1 MDRWTLYEQCVQS
14 PRDACDLLGC
24 AHGGSPRRLLEDF
37 AGSAAIAREWTRRGG
52 EALALDLD
60 PEALRRSGVS
70 VRTLMADAARP
81 LALEDGTFDVV
92 HAGNFSLGYLQ
103 ERATL
108 LAYLRERRRL
118 LASGGVLV
126 CDTYGGRSAFELGAW
141 DRERFLEG
149 GVRVVS
155 TWEHRRADPVTALV
169 ENVLHFRVERAGEL
183 IARHPDA
190 FTYRWRLWSLPELRD
205 LVREAGFRGCD
216 VFSDASGPLASGAE
230 LEPDFSVAV
239 VARA

>member
-1 MDRWTLYEQCVQS
+1 MDRWTLYEHCVQS
-14 PRDACDLLGC
+14 PRDACDLLLR
-24 AHGGSPRRLLEDF
+24 AHGGAPRRLLEDF

-52 EALALDLD
+52 AAVALDLD
-60 PEALRRSGVS
+60 GEALGRASDEVS
-70 VRTLMADAARP
+70 AVRADVMERAPFA
-81 LALEDGTFDVV
+81 EGSFDVV
-92 HAGNFSLGYLQ
+92 HAGNFSLGYLR

-118 LASGGVLV
+118 LAG
-126 CDTYGGRSAFELGAW
+126 
-141 DRERFLEG
+141 G

-169 ENVLHFRVERAGEL
+169 ENVLHFRVERDGEL
-183 IARHPDA
+183 VARHPDA

-205 LVREAGFRGCD
+205 LALEAGSRACD
-216 VFSDASGPLASGAE
+216 VFPDASGPLAPGAA
-230 LEPDFSVAV
+230 LDPDFSVAL

>member
-1 MDRWTLYEQCVQS
+1 MDRWTLYEHCVQS
-14 PRDACDLLGC
+14 PRDACDLLLR
-24 AHGGSPRRLLEDF
+24 AHGGAPRRLLEDF

-52 EALALDLD
+52 TAVALDLD
-60 PEALRRSGVS
+60 GEALGRASDEVS
-70 VRTLMADAARP
+70 VVRADVMERAPFA
-81 LALEDGTFDVV
+81 EGSFDVV
-92 HAGNFSLGYLQ
+92 HAGNFSLGYLR

-118 LASGGVLV
+118 LAGGGVLV
-126 CDTYGGRSAFELGAW
+126 GDTYGGRNAFELGAW
-141 DRERFLEG
+141 DRERFLGG

-169 ENVLHFRVERAGEL
+169 ENVLHFRVERDGEL
-183 IARHPDA
+183 VARHPDA

-205 LVREAGFRGCD
+205 LALEAGFRACD
-216 VFSDASGPLASGAE
+216 VFPDASGPLAPGAA
-230 LEPDFSVAV
+230 LDPDFSVAL